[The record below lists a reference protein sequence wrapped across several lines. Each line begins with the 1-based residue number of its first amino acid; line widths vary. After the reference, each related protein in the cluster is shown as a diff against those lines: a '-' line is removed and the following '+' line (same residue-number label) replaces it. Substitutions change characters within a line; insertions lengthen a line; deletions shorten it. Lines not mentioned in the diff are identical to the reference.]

1 MPIIP
6 NIKAFI
12 PLPLCPQT
20 DHQGKTA
27 GLPLNKGSPAF
38 SVWLP
43 VMPKTS
49 DGCRNAPKCADITR
63 EILPD
68 CDPKVKRGKT

>member
-1 MPIIP
+1 MPNPLYIP
-6 NIKAFI
+6 PFSPTRQKS
-12 PLPLCPQT
+12 QT

-43 VMPKTS
+43 MMPKAS
-49 DGCRNAPKCADITR
+49 GGCRNAPKCADYIR

-68 CDPKVKRGKT
+68 CDPK

>member
-1 MPIIP
+1 MTEIP
-6 NIKAFI
+6 DFR
-12 PLPLCPQT
+12 PLFPLLLCPQT

-38 SVWLP
+38 LVWLP
-43 VMPKTS
+43 MMLKAS
-49 DGCRNAPKCADITR
+49 DGCRNAPKRADYIR